1 MRDLEPARGLGLEYE
16 DADDNK
22 EHDFQDYLLQQTQ
35 EGFDT
40 YKSEASLR
48 NTFLKNQ
55 IAVASES
62 EHQNTPEPIAR
73 AEVKGEVVVMGAVAQ
88 GEFWLSTHSPI
99 VIPQTQLLTQS
110 FVAITHLIRC
120 HPQRQTLA
128 VVEVV
133 AA

>member
-1 MRDLEPARGLGLEYE
+1 MRDLEPARGLGLECDQKAEDKDE

-22 EHDFQDYLLQQTQ
+22 EHDFKTLPSN
-35 EGFDT
+35 DT
-40 YKSEASLR
+40 GLSAIPEATKKSKTNSNGQKSKER
-48 NTFLKNQ
+48 
-55 IAVASES
+55 
-62 EHQNTPEPIAR
+62 
-73 AEVKGEVVVMGAVAQ
+73 
-88 GEFWLSTHSPI
+88 EFWLSTHSPI

-133 AA
+133 AAL